1 MNHPLLPN
9 EELVMT
15 SDDGKT
21 ILTNMRLILTGDSWS
36 SSSFLEEISS
46 VEVTKHA
53 DWGLFSVGTLL
64 LYVLEA
70 LFLYA
75 VDYDFFLFILV
86 ATPLLVLLLWWV
98 FHRSRITVIVNNG
111 RKVNIMVN
119 QKAFDQIP
127 AFTWRIQ
134 NERTNRLANL
144 APRP

>member
-21 ILTNMRLILTGDSWS
+21 ILTNMRLIQTGDSWS

-46 VEVTKHA
+46 IEVTKHA
-53 DWGLFSVGTLL
+53 DWGNFLAGTLL
-64 LYVLEA
+64 LYLLEGI
-70 LFLYA
+70 FLNIE
-75 VDYDFFLFILV
+75 DYYFFLFVIV
-86 ATPLLVLLLWWV
+86 ATPLLVLLLWW
-98 FHRSRITVIVNNG
+98 FLHRSRVTVIINNG

-134 NERTNRLANL
+134 SERTNRLVSL
-144 APRP
+144 TSRP